1 MSIETREEA
10 LLPLIRKPPMTLRPI
25 LAVYLLLALIPW
37 ALSYTQGLEI
47 RNWYTELVSL
57 LTIVGMVLLLAQFVL
72 TGRIN
77 AINYATGVD
86 HAMFLHRKAGE
97 ILALLFF
104 LHPFLIHLPRFFI
117 APELALN
124 DLWLMFVDSE
134 SRTGLFAWALLCVWV
149 LMSMFRDKLGMKY
162 EMWRYSHALGFVA
175 MIVLATHHAVTVG
188 RHGRY
193 NIWFDLLWVA
203 LCAIA
208 VGAVIYTYFIRP
220 AQVAKKPFKVKDCQ
234 KVGKDDWYLTVEKDG
249 EFAFNFDAGQFC
261 WLNATESIY
270 NRAEHPFSIASS
282 PAALP
287 SVSFLVRDLG
297 DFTSKL
303 GERLE
308 PGRRVYLDGP
318 HGVFTL
324 TARKARGIGLIAG
337 GAGIG
342 PILGILRQLRDIKDS
357 RPIRL
362 IYGNRTMDQMV
373 FQDEIKALEAELEFD
388 QTLVLLD
395 PPPEFDGYKG
405 VIDLEILDKTFTA
418 EDRDAWDYFV
428 CGPPVMVDAVAATL
442 KDIGIPEKRILFERL
457 GY

>member
-1 MSIETREEA
+1 M
-10 LLPLIRKPPMTLRPI
+10 
-25 LAVYLLLALIPW
+25 
-37 ALSYTQGLEI
+37 
-47 RNWYTELVSL
+47 
-57 LTIVGMVLLLAQFVL
+57 
-72 TGRIN
+72 
-77 AINYATGVD
+77 
-86 HAMFLHRKAGE
+86 
-97 ILALLFF
+97 
-104 LHPFLIHLPRFFI
+104 
-117 APELALN
+117 
-124 DLWLMFVDSE
+124 
-134 SRTGLFAWALLCVWV
+134 
-149 LMSMFRDKLGMKY
+149 
-162 EMWRYSHALGFVA
+162 
-175 MIVLATHHAVTVG
+175 
-188 RHGRY
+188 
-193 NIWFDLLWVA
+193 
-203 LCAIA
+203 
-208 VGAVIYTYFIRP
+208 
-220 AQVAKKPFKVKDCQ
+220 
-234 KVGKDDWYLTVEKDG
+234 
-249 EFAFNFDAGQFC
+249 
-261 WLNATESIY
+261 
-270 NRAEHPFSIASS
+270 
-282 PAALP
+282 P

-303 GERLE
+303 GERLK